1 MRAGEAF
8 CFSSVCPAKRVTGG
22 YRLRAAH
29 HDTTRSFLFGWLG
42 STCRRMRSRM
52 ADGRRVRAKPVRIV
66 PLRRSRRS
74 RPRPAHRP
82 RRISNC
88 GLRRAGSLCGGHARG
103 ADGRRGPGSRAC
115 LGRCCQLRRQTVAR
129 PGGYR
134 PWRLSVPAFQHRRT
148 QARRQRPKAPLAPR
162 RADRARGQAAPLL
175 LRERRRAFTTGV
187 RTSPR

>member
-22 YRLRAAH
+22 YRLRAAY
-29 HDTTRSFLFGWLG
+29 HDTTRSFLFEWLG
-42 STCRRMRSRM
+42 STCRRIRSRM

-66 PLRRSRRS
+66 SLRRSRRP
-74 RPRPAHRP
+74 RPRTPYRP

-88 GLRRAGSLCGGHARG
+88 GLRRAGSLRSGHARG
-103 ADGRRGPGSRAC
+103 ADGRRGPGLRAC
-115 LGRCCQLRRQTVAR
+115 LGRCCQFRWPPMARR
-129 PGGYR
+129 GGYR
-134 PWRLSVPAFQHRRT
+134 PWRLSVPAFFHRRT

-162 RADRARGQAAPLL
+162 RTDRARGRTAPVL